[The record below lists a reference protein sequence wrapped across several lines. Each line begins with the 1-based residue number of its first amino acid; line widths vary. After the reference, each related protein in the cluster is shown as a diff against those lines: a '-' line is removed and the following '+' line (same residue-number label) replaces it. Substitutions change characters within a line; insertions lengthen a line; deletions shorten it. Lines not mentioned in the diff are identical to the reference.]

1 MMAMATRKAP
11 AQPAT
16 DEFSDFAAKLRRAL
30 EEGWAFHATPQ
41 AERDK
46 LRPAALQ
53 QIACVEAAMRKD
65 ARARGH
71 QV

>member
-1 MMAMATRKAP
+1 MTAMPTTRKAAP
-11 AQPAT
+11 AAP

-30 EEGWAFHATPQ
+30 EEGWAFHGTPPE
-41 AERDK
+41 ERDK

>member
-1 MMAMATRKAP
+1 MATTRKAAP

-30 EEGWAFHATPQ
+30 EEGWAFYGTPPE
-41 AERDK
+41 ERDK

-53 QIACVEAAMRKD
+53 QITAIEEHLRED
-65 ARARGH
+65 ARTRGH

>member
-1 MMAMATRKAP
+1 MIMPIRKPTPA
-11 AQPAT
+11 AQPA
-16 DEFSDFAAKLRRAL
+16 DAIAELAAKLKAAL